1 MLRSARKYD
10 APKKAS
16 GSSTGP
22 ENQKSG
28 YAADHQERDWVK
40 LNADISSHRRAQ
52 WWGGAICLIALGGA
66 IITALAGAHPA
77 VSIALVGI
85 PIVASIRAV
94 VGTPRA

>member
-1 MLRSARKYD
+1 MLQPARKYD

-22 ENQKSG
+22 EKHEAG

-40 LNADISSHRRAQ
+40 LNADILSSRRAQ
-52 WWGGAICLIALGGA
+52 VWGGAICLVALGGA

-77 VSIALVGI
+77 VSVALAGM
-85 PIVASIRAV
+85 PIFASIKAV
-94 VGTPRA
+94 VGTLRV